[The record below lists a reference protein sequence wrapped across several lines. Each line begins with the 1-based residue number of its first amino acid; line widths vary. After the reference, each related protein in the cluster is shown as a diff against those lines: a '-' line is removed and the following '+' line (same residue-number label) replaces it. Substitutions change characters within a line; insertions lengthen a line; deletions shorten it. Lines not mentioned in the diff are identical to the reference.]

1 MTSKVDEQTQIVDK
15 LTINGIIENLNLRE
29 KTIIKL
35 RYFKEKT
42 QNQVAKLLGI
52 SQVQVSRIEKKI
64 LEEMKEKMVGWF
76 NFD

>member
-64 LEEMKEKMVGWF
+64 LEEMKEKMVG
-76 NFD
+76 